1 VTEPT
6 SPSSP
11 SGYTYPTHGT
21 PPPPYPGGS
30 AYSGGAAYPSRPST
44 GGVAAVVGF
53 AVVGLVMLG
62 AAALF
67 FFGLGTHVESVSVT
81 GAPVAVPLEG
91 YSAEPLP
98 APGPLDTRVT
108 TPLLAAAEAESSY
121 RGEYGSYTGAMSE
134 LRAFSYLPAKGVR
147 VEALTAD
154 VDRFCLR
161 ATDGKVTW
169 YVSSDDPTGLSTTS
183 CA

>member
-1 VTEPT
+1 
-6 SPSSP
+6 
-11 SGYTYPTHGT
+11 
-21 PPPPYPGGS
+21 
-30 AYSGGAAYPSRPST
+30 
-44 GGVAAVVGF
+44 VGF
-53 AVVGLVMLG
+53 LVVGLVMIG

-67 FFGLGTHVESVSVT
+67 FFGFGAHVEGVSVSST
-81 GAPVAVPLEG
+81 PVLEG
-91 YSAEPLP
+91 VPSDGYAVVPVEE
-98 APGPLDTRVT
+98 PGPLDTPVT
-108 TPLLAAAEAESSY
+108 TPLLAAAEAEASY

-134 LRAFSYLPAKGVR
+134 LRAFSYVPTKGVR

-169 YVSSDDPTGLSTTS
+169 YVSSDDPVLSTTT